1 MDNNESHKYE
11 LIRTVIS
18 QRQELKYRQERLQYN
33 IYAGVCEKSIL
44 AQRKIIFKLQHE
56 IQRIEYKLKHNLKWT

>member
-1 MDNNESHKYE
+1 MDDKEIHKYE
-11 LIRTVIS
+11 LIRTVILNK
-18 QRQELKYRQERLQYN
+18 QELKYRQERLQYN

-56 IQRIEYKLKHNLKWT
+56 IQRIEYKLKHNLR